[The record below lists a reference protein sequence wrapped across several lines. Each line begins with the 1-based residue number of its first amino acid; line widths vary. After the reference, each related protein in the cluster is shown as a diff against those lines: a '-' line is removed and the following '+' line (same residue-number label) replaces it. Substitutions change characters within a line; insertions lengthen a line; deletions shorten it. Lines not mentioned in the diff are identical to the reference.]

1 MSQSKDLWDYPS
13 VRKWSWT
20 LILKSIGEQTPNE
33 IIKCNSC
40 LDPSCMNKAQNNMK
54 QVTHQYDQL
63 LILFKQA
70 FELIE
75 KMLSNI
81 SENEHK
87 KLANADWKKFFWV
100 FNPDED
106 WSNLKRVLLNQ
117 ANKQYSSLKIRNKTA
132 DIIAEDITTYLD
144 HISWK
149 NTELLCDNH
158 SEWELLS
165 SDYQLKITEI
175 GIQISNSQHEI
186 DLTDINTVSW
196 LSQNRVNSIH
206 ETISKTVQTLK
217 NTKGIGKLL
226 KSCIVDWI
234 QR

>member
-1 MSQSKDLWDYPS
+1 MKENEIESDVDSTKCDLSTALDTDVCSEVKKSDTNYENETKNVSQSKDLWDYPS

-20 LILKSIGEQTPNE
+20 LILKSIGEQTLNE

-54 QVTHQYDQL
+54 QVTHHYDQL

-81 SENEHK
+81 SENEYK
-87 KLANADWKKFFWV
+87 KLTNADWKKFFWV

-106 WSNLKRVLLNQ
+106 WSNLKRELMNQ

-149 NTELLCDNH
+149 NAELLCNNH
-158 SEWELLS
+158 SEWELP
-165 SDYQLKITEI
+165 IFA
-175 GIQISNSQHEI
+175 SNIEY
-186 DLTDINTVSW
+186 
-196 LSQNRVNSIH
+196 
-206 ETISKTVQTLK
+206 
-217 NTKGIGKLL
+217 
-226 KSCIVDWI
+226 
-234 QR
+234 

>member
-1 MSQSKDLWDYPS
+1 MYSIIKENEIASDFNSIKCNLSTALDTDACSEIKKSDTNYENETKNVSQSKDLWDYPS

-81 SENEHK
+81 SEKSIKSWQMLIGRN
-87 KLANADWKKFFWV
+87 FFM
-100 FNPDED
+100 
-106 WSNLKRVLLNQ
+106 
-117 ANKQYSSLKIRNKTA
+117 
-132 DIIAEDITTYLD
+132 
-144 HISWK
+144 
-149 NTELLCDNH
+149 
-158 SEWELLS
+158 
-165 SDYQLKITEI
+165 
-175 GIQISNSQHEI
+175 
-186 DLTDINTVSW
+186 
-196 LSQNRVNSIH
+196 SI
-206 ETISKTVQTLK
+206 
-217 NTKGIGKLL
+217 
-226 KSCIVDWI
+226 
-234 QR
+234 